1 MIPVITIDGPSGVG
15 KGTLAQRLAIH
26 LHWHYLDS
34 GALYR
39 ALAVAALQQGVA
51 IDDENGLAKLAATLD
66 IVFSIHDNDAITVTL
81 AGKDVTQDLRT
92 QQTANMA
99 SRVAAFSAVRNA
111 LLQRQQSFRQS
122 PGLVTDGRDMGTVI
136 FPDANL
142 KFFLTASAQ
151 ERAKRRAKQLML
163 KGIDV
168 NLSTLIAEITERD
181 ERDANRV
188 ISPLKPA
195 ADAIVLDTTHLDED
209 AAFAETVKY
218 VQRIKL

>member
-1 MIPVITIDGPSGVG
+1 
-15 KGTLAQRLAIH
+15 
-26 LHWHYLDS
+26 
-34 GALYR
+34 
-39 ALAVAALQQGVA
+39 
-51 IDDENGLAKLAATLD
+51 
-66 IVFSIHDNDAITVTL
+66 
-81 AGKDVTQDLRT
+81 
-92 QQTANMA
+92 
-99 SRVAAFSAVRNA
+99 VRNA